1 MPYIKKIHLHGFKS
15 FAKPT
20 DIILDKGLNVIVGP
34 NGSGK
39 SNIVDA
45 ICFVLGRM
53 KIKSMRAERSAKLIY
68 DGGKEGK
75 PATNAKVSMVFD
87 NSDGVFALPSHEV
100 EITRIVKR
108 DGTSTY
114 KINGETKTR
123 QEMLELLAQGDIDPE
138 GFNIILQAEINN
150 FVQMR
155 SEEKRQIIEE
165 VAGISIYEER
175 KEKSI
180 KELEKTEEKLKE
192 IKTVLNERAAYLRN
206 LESERAHALKYQ
218 NLKKSVEIEKASL
231 LWQKIKDKKKNLEKI
246 DEAIEEKTKII
257 EKLKQKELEFKE
269 KILEASDK
277 IKKIEQEIQTETGVE
292 QEKLR
297 RHILELK
304 TELASLNVKKEN
316 TNDKINSLEKR
327 SEQLK
332 EQLKS
337 FYLELN
343 ELEKQARGYDKSE
356 IKKESALIE
365 ELNKAIK
372 ETKQKLDEIE
382 AEKDKYN
389 FSKMEISKKEFEL
402 NENNEKLIVLRK
414 KISEI
419 KERIAA
425 LLKESPKINIDEIRN
440 KKNECEKKSDELKKE
455 IHILEKEIFGLL
467 TKKEISEK
475 DISELLELNRCPK
488 CKQLITK
495 DYKDKLAKELKEIVD
510 LLEKDITVRN
520 KNKAKIEKEI
530 NKLTEQ
536 IASFVE
542 HEKQYERLMSIT
554 QEIKI
559 KELELESLRK
569 DEDLLIS
576 KISKLR
582 EEITELK
589 EDLKDPESIEEIYS
603 KEKIKLENLQ
613 ENLMKIKLNRP
624 VSEERNFDVEITL
637 KKQDIEKSD
646 LIIKRSRQEKLELE
660 AELKELIKKIV
671 AKQKELE
678 EMEKKHYEIEKKFKD
693 SIEEKQKLQDSI
705 HKFETLIN
713 EQQTS
718 RILNETQFNDFKIEK
733 AKLEAEISALDAEL
747 KAFGINET
755 ELISARIDVLETRL
769 RKHEEELQQMGS
781 VNLRALEVYDKIKAE
796 YDEIDSKAKKL
807 EEEKQGIL
815 KIIAEVD
822 KKKKQAFMQA
832 FNAINTSF
840 TENFRNL
847 SNKGEATLEL
857 ENKQDPF
864 AGGLDIVI
872 KISKGK
878 ERNVEALS
886 GGEKVIVALS
896 LIFAIQKYKPY
907 SFYIFDEID
916 PALDKRNSE
925 RLASILKNNIKDSQ
939 CLIITHND
947 AVINQADVLYGISM
961 QEGIS
966 KALSLKLEGA

>member
-1 MPYIKKIHLHGFKS
+1 MPYIKKLYLHGFKS

-20 DIILDKGLNVIVGP
+20 EILLNKGLNVIVGP

-75 PATNAKVSMVFD
+75 PAPNAKVSIVFD
-87 NSDGVFALPSHEV
+87 NSDKVFALPSQEI

-108 DGTSTY
+108 DGTSVY

-123 QEMLELLAQGDIDPE
+123 QELLELLAQGNIDPE

-175 KEKSI
+175 KEKSL

-206 LESERAHALKYQ
+206 LESERANALKYQ
-218 NLKKSVEIEKASL
+218 NLKKNIEIEKASII
-231 LWQKIKDKKKNLEKI
+231 WQKIKDKEKKLSKI
-246 DEAIEEKTKII
+246 NKEIEEKIKII
-257 EKLKQKELEFKE
+257 EKLKQKELEFKK
-269 KILEASDK
+269 KIIEASNK
-277 IKKIEQEIQTETGVE
+277 IKEIEKEIQTETGVE

-297 RHILELK
+297 NHILELK
-304 TELASLNVKKEN
+304 TELASLNIKKEN

-337 FYLELN
+337 FYFELN
-343 ELEKQARGYDKSE
+343 ELEKQARGYNKSE
-356 IKKESALIE
+356 IREESKLIE
-365 ELNKAIK
+365 ELNQAIK
-372 ETKQKLDEIE
+372 ETKQKLYEIE
-382 AEKDKYN
+382 IERDNYN
-389 FSKMEISKKEFEL
+389 FSKMEISKKESEL
-402 NENNEKLIVLRK
+402 NENNEKLIALRK
-414 KISEI
+414 RISEL
-419 KERIAA
+419 KEKIVT
-425 LLKESPKINIDEIRN
+425 LSKESPKIDIDEIKS
-440 KKNECEKKSDELKKE
+440 KKNEFEKKAEDLKKE
-455 IHILEKEIFGLL
+455 IHSLEKDIFGLL
-467 TKKEISEK
+467 TKKEINEK
-475 DISELLELNRCPK
+475 DISELLELNKCPK

-495 DYKDKLAKELKEIVD
+495 EYKDRLAKELKEIIN
-510 LLEKDITVRN
+510 LIEKEIATKTRD
-520 KNKAKIEKEI
+520 KMKIEKEV
-530 NKLTEQ
+530 NKLIEQ
-536 IASFVE
+536 IKLLVE
-542 HEKQYERLMSIT
+542 NEMKYQKILEIT

-559 KELELESLRK
+559 KELEIENLKKE
-569 DEDLLIS
+569 ENYLIS
-576 KISKLR
+576 KISKLQ

-589 EDLKDPESIEEIYS
+589 KNLKDPESIEERYS

-624 VSEERNFDVEITL
+624 ISEDRNFDVEITL
-637 KKQDIEKSD
+637 KKQDIEKSE
-646 LIIKRSRQEKLELE
+646 LIIKRSKQEKLELE
-660 AELKELIKKIV
+660 AELKEIMKKIAV
-671 AKQKELE
+671 KQKELE
-678 EMEKKHYEIEKKFKD
+678 EMEKRYSEIEKKFKN

-705 HKFETLIN
+705 HEFETSIN

-733 AKLEAEISALDAEL
+733 AKLEAEISSLDSEL
-747 KAFGINET
+747 KAFNINEN
-755 ELISARIDVLETRL
+755 EFINASIDVLETRL
-769 RKHEEELQQMGS
+769 KKHEEELQQMGS
-781 VNLRALEVYDKIKAE
+781 VNLRALEIYDKIKAE
-796 YDEIDSKAKKL
+796 YDEIYSKAKKL

-822 KKKKQAFMQA
+822 KKKKQTFMQA
-832 FNAINTSF
+832 FNAINSSF
-840 TENFRNL
+840 AENFRSL
-847 SNKGEATLEL
+847 SNKGEASLEL

-872 KISKGK
+872 KIAKGK
-878 ERNVEALS
+878 ERNVETLS

-907 SFYIFDEID
+907 SFYVFDEID

-925 RLASILKNNIKDSQ
+925 RLATILKNNIKDSQ

-947 AVINQADVLYGISM
+947 AVINQADVLYGVSM

-966 KALSLKLEGA
+966 KVLSLKI

>member
-1 MPYIKKIHLHGFKS
+1 MPYIKKLHLHGFKS

-20 DIILDKGLNVIVGP
+20 DILLDKGLNVIVGP

-45 ICFVLGRM
+45 ICFVLGRL
-53 KIKSMRAERSAKLIY
+53 KIKSMRAESSAKLIY

-75 PATNAKVSMVFD
+75 PAPNAKVSMVFD

-100 EITRIVKR
+100 EITRIVKK

-123 QEMLELLAQGDIDPE
+123 QEMLEMLAQGNIDPE
-138 GFNIILQAEINN
+138 SFNIILQAEINN
-150 FVQMR
+150 FVQMHP
-155 SEEKRQIIEE
+155 EEKRLIIEE
-165 VAGISIYEER
+165 VAGIGIYEER
-175 KEKSI
+175 KEKSL

-192 IKTVLNERAAYLRN
+192 VKTILNERAAYLRN

-218 NLKKSVEIEKASL
+218 SLKKNIEIEKASI
-231 LWQKIKDKKKNLEKI
+231 LWQKIKEKRKNLARI
-246 DEAIEEKTKII
+246 DEEIEEKTKII
-257 EKLKQKELEFKE
+257 EKLKQRELELKK

-277 IKKIEQEIQTETGVE
+277 INEIEQEIQTETGVE

-297 RHILELK
+297 NNILELK

-316 TNDKINSLEKR
+316 VKDKINSLEKR

-332 EQLKS
+332 EQLKTYH
-337 FYLELN
+337 FELN

-356 IKKESALIE
+356 VKKDAMLVE
-365 ELNKAIK
+365 ELNDAIK
-372 ETKQKLDEIE
+372 EAKQSLDEIE
-382 AEKDKYN
+382 TEKDNYN
-389 FSKMEISKKEFEL
+389 FCKMEISKKEFEL
-402 NENNEKLIVLRK
+402 NENNEKLAVLRK
-414 KISEI
+414 KISEL
-419 KERIAA
+419 KEKIDN
-425 LLKESPKINIDEIRN
+425 LLKESPKIKIDEVKS
-440 KKNECEKKSDELKKE
+440 KKNACEKKTDDLKKE
-455 IHILEKEIFGLL
+455 IHMLEKDIFGLL
-467 TKKEISEK
+467 TKKEIHEK
-475 DISELLELNRCPK
+475 DISELLELNKCPK

-495 DYKDKLAKELKEIVD
+495 EYKDKLIKELKEIVD
-510 LLEKDITVRN
+510 LLEKDITIKTRN
-520 KNKAKIEKEI
+520 KMKIEKEV
-530 NKLTEQ
+530 NKLAEQ
-536 IASFVE
+536 IVSFVE
-542 HEKQYERLMSIT
+542 HEKQYQKLVNIT
-554 QEIKI
+554 QEIKL
-559 KELELESLRK
+559 KELEIESLRK
-569 DEDLLIS
+569 DEDVLIS
-576 KISKLR
+576 KISELR
-582 EEITELK
+582 EEIEELK
-589 EDLKDPESIEEIYS
+589 KNLKDPESLEEKYS
-603 KEKIKLENLQ
+603 KEKVKLEKLQ

-624 VSEERNFDVEITL
+624 ISEERNFDVEITL

-660 AELKELIKKIV
+660 TELKELMKKI
-671 AKQKELE
+671 AIKQKELE
-678 EMEKKHYEIEKKFKD
+678 EKEKRYSEIEKIFKD
-693 SIEEKQKLQDSI
+693 SIEKKQKLQDSI
-705 HKFETLIN
+705 HEFETLIN

-733 AKLEAEISALDAEL
+733 AKIEAEISTLDIEL
-747 KAFGINET
+747 KAFSISENEF
-755 ELISARIDVLETRL
+755 ISARVDVLETRL

-781 VNLRALEVYDKIKAE
+781 VNLKALEVYDKIKAE
-796 YDEIDSKAKKL
+796 YDEIDSKVKKL

-832 FNAINTSF
+832 FNAINESF
-840 TENFRNL
+840 AENFRNL
-847 SNKGEATLEL
+847 SNKGEAFLEL

-864 AGGLDIVI
+864 QGGLEIII

-878 ERNVEALS
+878 ERTVEALS

-907 SFYIFDEID
+907 SFYVFDEID

-925 RLASILKNNIKDSQ
+925 RLATILKNNIKDSQ
-939 CLIITHND
+939 CIIITHND
-947 AVINQADVLYGISM
+947 AVINQADILYGTSM

-966 KALSLKLEGA
+966 KILSLKI